1 MGRGFSDFAESK
13 AGGRATWG
21 VGEAGGAAPSSGR
34 SPPAGQGAVHY
45 ESKRGA
51 EWRCRGPRAVACGAN
66 EALEEPRVK

>member
-1 MGRGFSDFAESK
+1 MGGGCGGRGVPPPPGALPPP
-13 AGGRATWG
+13 GR
-21 VGEAGGAAPSSGR
+21 V
-34 SPPAGQGAVHY
+34 QGAVHY

>member
-21 VGEAGGAAPSSGR
+21 VGAAGGAPPPRVLS
-34 SPPAGQGAVHY
+34 PAGQGAVHY

>member
-1 MGRGFSDFAESK
+1 M
-13 AGGRATWG
+13 WG
-21 VGEAGGAAPSSGR
+21 VGAAGGAAPPGR